1 MELTI
6 QNSNIYDVLVIGAG
20 HAGTEAALAAAR
32 MGARTMLMTMNI
44 FTIGQMSCNPA
55 IGGVAKGQLV
65 RELDALGGEMG
76 LAIDDAGIQFRMLNK
91 SKGPAVWSPRAQAD
105 RVHYATR
112 IRYACEQQA
121 HLEIRQD
128 MATGIIVRNGKIIG
142 VRTMTG
148 GRIEARTVVL
158 TAGTFLNGVIH
169 VGLTNY
175 SAGRAGEFAA
185 KGMTESLLELG
196 FETGRLKTGTPPR
209 LNGRTIDFSKT
220 EIQPGDEPPPPFS
233 FRHDELHL
241 EQMPCHLTYTNEET
255 HAILRTGL
263 DRSPM
268 FTGRIQGIGPRYCPS
283 IEDKITRFAERTR
296 HQIFLEPEGRQT
308 TEYYVNG
315 FSTSLPEEVQIK
327 AIHTIPGLENAQVT
341 RTGYAVEYDYFPPTQ
356 LHPWLETKLI
366 ENLFFAGQVNGTT
379 GYEEAAVQGFMAGV
393 NAVLKVRGEE
403 PFVLSR
409 SEAYIGVLIDDLV
422 TKGTIEPY
430 RMFTSRAEYRL
441 LLRQD
446 NADLRLMPHGH
457 RLGLIDEATYQNL
470 QNKKRGIDATIA
482 ALRETSV
489 RPDEINDLLRAKGT
503 QPISQ
508 HENLQKILRRPEIRL
523 SDLRGFGRL
532 ELWENMHDKLWQNI
546 AEQVEIEVK
555 YEGFIERERQAIE
568 RFERLEGKKLPV
580 DVDYRK
586 LTALSAEARE
596 KLNKLRPA
604 SVGQAARISGISP
617 ADISVLL
624 ILLRRGFSQP
634 NENWDVSRETNEAC
648 ETLLTDEVEAGSLN
662 E

>member
-1 MELTI
+1 MST
-6 QNSNIYDVLVIGAG
+6 NDYYDVLVIGAG

-105 RVHYATR
+105 RVQYATR
-112 IRYACEQQA
+112 IRYACEQQTN
-121 HLEIRQD
+121 LEIRQD
-128 MATGIIVRNGKIIG
+128 MATGIVVRDGQVVG
-142 VRTMTG
+142 VRTLTG
-148 GRIEARTVVL
+148 GTVDARSVVL

-209 LNGRTIDFSKT
+209 INGRTIDFSKT

-233 FRHDELHL
+233 FRHDRIEV

-268 FTGRIQGIGPRYCPS
+268 YTGRIQGVGPRYCPS
-283 IEDKITRFAERTR
+283 IEDKIVRFAERTR
-296 HQIFLEPEGRQT
+296 HPIFLEPEGRQT

-315 FSTSLPEEVQIK
+315 FSTSLPEEVQIT
-327 AIHTIPGLENAQVT
+327 AIHTVPGLENAQVT

-356 LHPWLETKLI
+356 LHPSLETKLVA
-366 ENLFFAGQVNGTT
+366 NLFFAGQVNGTT
-379 GYEEAAVQGFMAGV
+379 GYEEAAVQGFVAGV
-393 NAVLKVRGEE
+393 NAVLKVRGGE

-409 SEAYIGVLIDDLV
+409 SEAYIGVLVDDLV

-446 NADLRLMPHGH
+446 NADLRLMPYGH
-457 RLGLIDEATYQNL
+457 RLGLIDETTYRNL
-470 QNKKRGIDATIA
+470 QQKQRGINETIA
-482 ALRETSV
+482 ALRQIYV
-489 RPDEINDLLRAKGT
+489 RPDEINELLQAKGT
-503 QPISQ
+503 PPISQ
-508 HENLQKILRRPEIRL
+508 NENLQKILRRPEISL

-532 ELWENMHDKLWQNI
+532 ELWEHWDERLWQSI

-555 YEGFIERERQAIE
+555 YEGFIERERQSIE
-568 RFERLEGKKLPV
+568 RFERLEEKKLPLQ
-580 DVDYRK
+580 VDYRK
-586 LTALSAEARE
+586 LLALSAEARE
-596 KLNKLRPA
+596 KLNRLRPA
-604 SVGQAARISGISP
+604 SVGQAARISGVSP
-617 ADISVLL
+617 ADISALL
-624 ILLRRGFSQP
+624 IYLRRGFSQTA
-634 NENWDVSRETNEAC
+634 EMEATDVSRETNEVY
-648 ETLLTDEVEAGSLN
+648 ETLEAGSFN

>member
-1 MELTI
+1 MST
-6 QNSNIYDVLVIGAG
+6 QDTYDVLVIGAG

-32 MGARTMLMTMNI
+32 MGVRTMLMTMNI

-105 RVHYATR
+105 RVQYATR
-112 IRYACEQQA
+112 IRFACEQQA
-121 HLEIRQD
+121 NLEIRQD
-128 MATGIIVRNGKIIG
+128 MATGIVVRDGQVVG

-148 GRIEARTVVL
+148 GIIEARSVVL

-220 EIQPGDEPPPPFS
+220 EIQPGDEPPPRFS
-233 FRHDELHL
+233 FRDFKGRSGHDYLDV

-268 FTGRIQGIGPRYCPS
+268 FTGRIKGVGPRYCPS
-283 IEDKITRFAERTR
+283 IEDKIVRFAERKR

-327 AIHTIPGLENAQVT
+327 AIHTVPGLEKAQVT

-356 LHPWLETKLI
+356 LHPSLETKRVA
-366 ENLFFAGQVNGTT
+366 NLFFAGQVNGTT

-393 NAVLKVRGEE
+393 NAVLKARGEE
-403 PFVLSR
+403 PFILNR

-446 NADLRLMPHGH
+446 NADLRLMPYGH
-457 RLGLIDEATYQNL
+457 RLGLIDDATHQNL
-470 QNKKRGIDATIA
+470 QNKKRGIDETIA
-482 ALRETSV
+482 ALRESYV
-489 RPDEINDLLRAKGT
+489 RPDEINELLRVKGT
-503 QPISQ
+503 PPISQ
-508 HENLQKILRRPEIRL
+508 NENLQKILRRPEIAL
-523 SDLRGFGRL
+523 NDLRGFGRL
-532 ELWENMHDKLWQNI
+532 ELWEHWNKPLWQSL

-555 YEGFIERERQAIE
+555 YEGFIERERLSIE
-568 RFERLEGKKLPV
+568 RFERLEEKKLPLH
-580 DVDYRK
+580 VDYRN
-586 LTALSAEARE
+586 LSALSAEARE
-596 KLNKLRPA
+596 KLNRLRPA
-604 SVGQAARISGISP
+604 SVGQAARISGVSP
-617 ADISVLL
+617 ADITALL
-624 ILLRRGFSQP
+624 IYLRRGFAQP
-634 NENWDVSRETNEAC
+634 VETEAIDVSPETNEAY
-648 ETLLTDEVEAGSLN
+648 ETLEAGSFN

>member
-1 MELTI
+1 MGLIVVKEVEVAM
-6 QNSNIYDVLVIGAG
+6 NPHDIYDVIVIGAG

-105 RVHYATR
+105 RAQYAIR
-112 IRYACEQQA
+112 VRYACEQQA
-121 HLEIRQD
+121 NLEIRQD
-128 MATGIIVRNGKIIG
+128 MATGIIVRDGQISG

-148 GRIEARTVVL
+148 GIIAGRTVVL

-233 FRHDELHL
+233 FRHDHIEV

-255 HAILRTGL
+255 HAVLRTGL

-268 FTGRIQGIGPRYCPS
+268 FTGRIQGVGPRYCPS
-283 IEDKITRFAERTR
+283 IEDKIVRFAERSR
-296 HQIFLEPEGRQT
+296 HQIFLEPEGRRT

-327 AIHTIPGLENAQVT
+327 AIHTIPGLEKTQVT

-356 LHPWLETKLI
+356 LHPWLETKRAA
-366 ENLFFAGQVNGTT
+366 NLFFAGQVNGTT

-393 NAVLKVRGEE
+393 NAVLKARGEE
-403 PFVLSR
+403 PFVLNR

-446 NADLRLMPHGH
+446 NADLRLMPYGH
-457 RLGLIDEATYQNL
+457 RFGLIDDATYRNL
-470 QNKKRGIDATIA
+470 QQKQRGIAETIA
-482 ALRETSV
+482 ALREIYV
-489 RPDEINDLLRAKGT
+489 RPEEINGLLQAKGT
-503 QPISQ
+503 QPIPQ
-508 HENLQKILRRPEIRL
+508 NENLQKILRRPEIRL

-532 ELWENMHDKLWQNI
+532 EIWERWNEKLWQSL
-546 AEQVEIEVK
+546 AEQVEIEIK
-555 YEGFIERERQAIE
+555 YEGFIKRERQAIE
-568 RFERLEGKKLPV
+568 RFERLEDKKLPLHI
-580 DVDYRK
+580 DYRNLK
-586 LTALSAEARE
+586 ALSAEARE
-596 KLNKLRPA
+596 KLNKLHPA
-604 SVGQAARISGISP
+604 SVGQAARISGVSP
-617 ADISVLL
+617 ADVTALL
-624 ILLRRGFSQP
+624 IYLRKGLSSGKDESIID
-634 NENWDVSRETNEAC
+634 NE
-648 ETLLTDEVEAGSLN
+648 L
-662 E
+662 

>member
-1 MELTI
+1 MSHQDT
-6 QNSNIYDVLVIGAG
+6 YDVLVIGAG

-105 RVHYATR
+105 RVQYATR
-112 IRYACEQQA
+112 IRFACEQQA
-121 HLEIRQD
+121 NLEIRQD
-128 MATGIIVRNGKIIG
+128 MATGIVVRDGKITG

-148 GRIEARTVVL
+148 GIIETRTVVL

-233 FRHDELHL
+233 FRHDHIDL
-241 EQMPCHLTYTNEET
+241 EQMPCHLTYTNEDT

-268 FTGRIQGIGPRYCPS
+268 YTGRIKGVGPRYCPS

-315 FSTSLPEEVQIK
+315 FATSLPEEVQIK
-327 AIHTIPGLENAQVT
+327 AIHTIPGLENVQVT

-356 LHPWLETKLI
+356 LHPWLETKHVA
-366 ENLFFAGQVNGTT
+366 NLFFAGQVNGTT

-393 NAVLKVRGEE
+393 NAVFKMRGEK

-446 NADLRLMPHGH
+446 NADLRLMPYGH
-457 RLGLIDEATYQNL
+457 RLGLIDNATHENL
-470 QNKKRGIDATIA
+470 QRKQRAINETIA
-482 ALRETSV
+482 AFRQIHV

-503 QPISQ
+503 QPIPQNES
-508 HENLQKILRRPEIRL
+508 LQKILRRPEITL
-523 SDLRGFGRL
+523 SDLCGFGRL
-532 ELWENMHDKLWQNI
+532 ELWEKWNEKLWQSI
-546 AEQVEIEVK
+546 AEQVEIEIK
-555 YEGFIERERQAIE
+555 YEGFIARERESIE
-568 RFERLEGKKLPV
+568 RFERLEDKRLPMHIE
-580 DVDYRK
+580 YRNLK
-586 LTALSAEARE
+586 ALSAEARE
-596 KLNKLRPA
+596 KLHKLRPA
-604 SVGQAARISGISP
+604 SVGQAARISGVSP
-617 ADISVLL
+617 ADVSALL
-624 ILLRRGFSQP
+624 VYLRRGFSSG
-634 NENWDVSRETNEAC
+634 NGGEEANVSRETDDLELVNLE
-648 ETLLTDEVEAGSLN
+648 E
-662 E
+662 

>member
-1 MELTI
+1 MSTPD
-6 QNSNIYDVLVIGAG
+6 IYDVLVIGAG

-76 LAIDDAGIQFRMLNK
+76 LATDDAGIQFRMLNK

-105 RVHYATR
+105 RVQYATR
-112 IRYACEQQA
+112 VRFACEKQA
-121 HLEIRQD
+121 NLEIRQD
-128 MATGIIVRNGKIIG
+128 MATGIIVRDGQITG

-148 GRIEARTVVL
+148 SVIESRTVVL

-233 FRHDELHL
+233 FRHDKLNV

-255 HAILRTGL
+255 HAMLRTGL

-268 FTGRIQGIGPRYCPS
+268 FTGRIQGVGPRYCPS

-327 AIHTIPGLENAQVT
+327 AIHTIAGLENVQVT

-356 LHPWLETKLI
+356 LHPSLETKRVA
-366 ENLFFAGQVNGTT
+366 NLFFAGQVNGTT

-393 NAVLKVRGEE
+393 NAVLKTRGEE
-403 PFVLSR
+403 PFVLNR

-457 RLGLIDEATYQNL
+457 CLGLIDDATQQNL
-470 QNKKRGIDATIA
+470 QNKKRGIENTMA
-482 ALRETSV
+482 ALRETYV
-489 RPDEINDLLRAKGT
+489 RPEEINELLRTKNT
-503 QPISQ
+503 PPISQ
-508 HENLQKILRRPEIRL
+508 NENLQKILRRPEIQL
-523 SDLRGFGRL
+523 SDLAGLGRL
-532 ELWENMHDKLWQNI
+532 ELWEKWDDRLWQNI

-555 YEGFIERERQAIE
+555 YAGFIERERESIE
-568 RFERLEGKKLPV
+568 RFERLEEKKLPLH
-580 DVDYRK
+580 VDYRK

-604 SVGQAARISGISP
+604 SIGQAARISGISP
-617 ADISVLL
+617 ADITVLL
-624 ILLRRGFSQP
+624 MHLRRGF
-634 NENWDVSRETNEAC
+634 NDHDGAVSRETNAEF
-648 ETLLTDEVEAGSLN
+648 ETYEAGSFN

>member
-1 MELTI
+1 MNHQDL
-6 QNSNIYDVLVIGAG
+6 YDVLVIGAG

-76 LAIDDAGIQFRMLNK
+76 LAIDDTGIQFRMLNK
-91 SKGPAVWSPRAQAD
+91 SKGPAVWSPRAQTD
-105 RVHYATR
+105 RVQYATR
-112 IRYACEQQA
+112 IRFACEQQA
-121 HLEIRQD
+121 NLEIRQD
-128 MATGIIVRNGKIIG
+128 MATGIIVHDGQITG

-148 GRIEARTVVL
+148 GIIETRTVVL

-185 KGMTESLLELG
+185 KGMTESLLELR

-233 FRHDELHL
+233 FRHDRLDV

-268 FTGRIQGIGPRYCPS
+268 FTGRIQGVGPRYCPS

-296 HQIFLEPEGRQT
+296 HQIFLEPEGRKT

-327 AIHTIPGLENAQVT
+327 AIHTIPGLENVQVT

-356 LHPWLETKLI
+356 LHPWLETKRVA
-366 ENLFFAGQVNGTT
+366 NLFFAGQVNGTT

-393 NAVLKVRGEE
+393 NAVLKVRGEK

-446 NADLRLMPHGH
+446 NADLRLMLYGH
-457 RLGLIDEATYQNL
+457 RFGLIDDATHENL
-470 QNKKRGIDATIA
+470 QRKQRGINETIA
-482 ALRETSV
+482 ALRQIHV

-503 QPISQ
+503 QPIPQNES
-508 HENLQKILRRPEIRL
+508 LQKILRRPEIAL
-523 SDLRGFGRL
+523 SDLRPDAPLKALKEGRGL
-532 ELWENMHDKLWQNI
+532 ELWERWNDKLWQSI
-546 AEQVEIEVK
+546 AEQVEIEIK
-555 YEGFIERERQAIE
+555 YEGFIARERESIE
-568 RFERLEGKKLPV
+568 RFERLEDKRLPSHIE
-580 DVDYRK
+580 YRNLK
-586 LTALSAEARE
+586 ALSAEARE
-596 KLNKLRPA
+596 KLHKLRPA
-604 SVGQAARISGISP
+604 SVGQAARISGVSP
-617 ADISVLL
+617 ADVSALL
-624 ILLRRGFSQP
+624 VYLRRGFSSG
-634 NENWDVSRETNEAC
+634 NGGEDADVSRETNDLELANL
-648 ETLLTDEVEAGSLN
+648 EE
-662 E
+662 

>member
-1 MELTI
+1 MRINDT
-6 QNSNIYDVLVIGAG
+6 YDVIVIGAG

-76 LAIDDAGIQFRMLNK
+76 LAIDDTGIQFRMLNC

-105 RVHYATR
+105 RAQYAQR
-112 IRYACEQQA
+112 IRYACEQQPN
-121 HLEIRQD
+121 LEIRQD
-128 MATGIIVRNGKIIG
+128 MATGIITREGRVAG

-148 GRIEARTVVL
+148 GIISGRTVIL
-158 TAGTFLNGVIH
+158 TAGTFLNGLIH
-169 VGLTNY
+169 IGLTNY
-175 SAGRAGEFAA
+175 AAGRAGEFAA

-220 EIQPGDEPPPPFS
+220 EMQPGDQPPIPFS
-233 FRHDELHL
+233 FRHEKLEV
-241 EQMPCHLTYTNEET
+241 EQMPCYLTYTNEET

-268 FTGRIQGIGPRYCPS
+268 YTGRIKGVGPRYCPS
-283 IEDKITRFAERTR
+283 IEDKIVRFADKPR

-315 FSTSLPEEVQIK
+315 FSTSLPAEVQLA
-327 AIHTIPGLENAQVT
+327 AIHTVPGLEKVQVT
-341 RTGYAVEYDYFPPTQ
+341 RLGYAVEYDYFPPTQ
-356 LHPWLETKLI
+356 LYPWLETKRVSH
-366 ENLFFAGQVNGTT
+366 LFFAGQVNGTT

-393 NAVLKVRGEE
+393 NAVLKARGDQ

-446 NADLRLMPHGH
+446 NADLRLMAHGH
-457 RLGLIDEATYQNL
+457 RLGLIDDETFARLKEKQ
-470 QNKKRGIDATIA
+470 RGIVETLA
-482 ALRETSV
+482 ALQQIYVE
-489 RPDEINDLLRAKGT
+489 PEEINDLLQSKKSSPVV
-503 QPISQ
+503 QK
-508 HENLQKILRRPEIRL
+508 ENLQKILRRPEITL
-523 SDLRGFGRL
+523 NDLRGFGRL
-532 ELWENMHDKLWQNI
+532 EMWDRWQEPLWQKI

-555 YEGFIERERQAIE
+555 YEGFIARERQAVA
-568 RFERLEGKKLPV
+568 RFERLEEKRLPK
-580 DVDYRK
+580 DIDYHK

-596 KLNKLRPA
+596 KLARLRPA
-604 SVGQAARISGISP
+604 SVGQAARISGVSP
-617 ADISVLL
+617 ADISALL
-624 ILLRRGFSQP
+624 VYVRRGFP
-634 NENWDVSRETNEAC
+634 
-648 ETLLTDEVEAGSLN
+648 
-662 E
+662 

>member
-1 MELTI
+1 MIT
-6 QNSNIYDVLVIGAG
+6 SNLYDVLVIGAG

-76 LAIDDAGIQFRMLNK
+76 LATDDAGIQFRMLNK

-105 RVHYATR
+105 RVQYATR
-112 IRYACEQQA
+112 VRFVCEQQA
-121 HLEIRQD
+121 NLEIRQD
-128 MATGIIVRNGKIIG
+128 MATGIVVRDGQITG

-148 GRIEARTVVL
+148 NVIETRTVVL

-220 EIQPGDEPPPPFS
+220 EIQPGDELPPPFS
-233 FRHDELHL
+233 FRHEKLNV

-255 HAILRTGL
+255 HAMLRTGL

-268 FTGRIQGIGPRYCPS
+268 FTGRIQGVGPRYCPS

-327 AIHTIPGLENAQVT
+327 AIHTIHGLENVQVT

-356 LHPWLETKLI
+356 LHPWLETKLVA
-366 ENLFFAGQVNGTT
+366 NLFFAGQVNGTT

-393 NAVLKVRGEE
+393 NAVLKGRGEE
-403 PFVLSR
+403 PFILNR

-457 RLGLIDEATYQNL
+457 RLGLIDDATHQNL
-470 QNKKRGIDATIA
+470 QNKKRGIEETIA
-482 ALRETSV
+482 ALRETYV
-489 RPDEINDLLRAKGT
+489 RPEEINELLRAKGT
-503 QPISQ
+503 PSISQ
-508 HENLQKILRRPEIRL
+508 NENLQKILRRPEIQL
-523 SDLRGFGRL
+523 SDLRGLGRL
-532 ELWENMHDKLWQNI
+532 EFWDRTTDRHWQSI

-555 YEGFIERERQAIE
+555 YAGFIEREREAIE
-568 RFERLEGKKLPV
+568 RFERLEDKKLPLNF
-580 DVDYRK
+580 DYRQ
-586 LTALSAEARE
+586 LSALSAEARE
-596 KLNKLRPA
+596 KFNKLRPA
-604 SVGQAARISGISP
+604 SVGQAARISGVSP
-617 ADISVLL
+617 ADVTVLL
-624 ILLRRGFSQP
+624 MHLRRGFVVAPSGA
-634 NENWDVSRETNEAC
+634 NGAAVETNAIDVIPEESC
-648 ETLLTDEVEAGSLN
+648 
-662 E
+662 

>member
-1 MELTI
+1 LPVFHVKQQSPKMST
-6 QNSNIYDVLVIGAG
+6 NDTYDVLVIGAG

-32 MGARTMLMTMNI
+32 MGAHTMLMTMNI

-76 LAIDDAGIQFRMLNK
+76 LAIDDAGIQFRMLNR

-105 RVHYATR
+105 RAQYAQR
-112 IRYACEQQA
+112 IRYACEQQPN
-121 HLEIRQD
+121 LEIRQD
-128 MATGIIVRNGKIIG
+128 MATGIVTREGRVTG

-148 GRIEARTVVL
+148 GVISGRTVIL
-158 TAGTFLNGVIH
+158 TAGTFLNGLIH
-169 VGLTNY
+169 IGLTNY
-175 SAGRAGEFAA
+175 AAGRAGEFAA

-220 EIQPGDEPPPPFS
+220 DMQPGDEPPSPFS
-233 FRHDELHL
+233 FRHDRIEV
-241 EQMPCHLTYTNEET
+241 EQMPCYLTYTNEKT
-255 HAILRTGL
+255 HAVLRTGL

-268 FTGRIQGIGPRYCPS
+268 YTGRIKGVGPRYCPS
-283 IEDKITRFAERTR
+283 IEDKIVRFADKPR

-315 FSTSLPEEVQIK
+315 FSTSLPEEVQHA
-327 AIHTIPGLENAQVT
+327 AIHTVPGLENVQVT
-341 RTGYAVEYDYFPPTQ
+341 RVGYAVEYDYFSPTQ
-356 LHPWLETKLI
+356 LHAWLETKRVSH
-366 ENLFFAGQVNGTT
+366 LFFAGQVNGTT

-393 NAVLKVRGEE
+393 NAVLKARDEA

-422 TKGTIEPY
+422 MKGTIEPY

-446 NADLRLMPHGH
+446 NADLRLMPYGH
-457 RLGLIDEATYQNL
+457 RLGLIDDGTFA
-470 QNKKRGIDATIA
+470 R
-482 ALRETSV
+482 LREKQQGITETV
-489 RPDEINDLLRAKGT
+489 VALQKIYIEPEEINDLLQSKGSS
-503 QPISQ
+503 PIAQ
-508 HENLQKILRRPEIRL
+508 KENLQKILRRPEVTL
-523 SDLRGFGRL
+523 NDLRGFGRL
-532 ELWENMHDKLWQNI
+532 ELWNRWHELLWQKI

-555 YEGFIERERQAIE
+555 YEGFIERERQAVA
-568 RFERLEGKKLPV
+568 RFERLEEKRLPI
-580 DVDYRK
+580 DVDYLK

-596 KLNKLRPA
+596 KLARLRPA
-604 SVGQAARISGISP
+604 SVGQAARISGVSP
-617 ADISVLL
+617 ADISALL
-624 ILLRRGFSQP
+624 VYLRRGFPPPATTS
-634 NENWDVSRETNEAC
+634 VSRETEDAYATA
-648 ETLLTDEVEAGSLN
+648 E
-662 E
+662 

>member
-1 MELTI
+1 
-6 QNSNIYDVLVIGAG
+6 
-20 HAGTEAALAAAR
+20 
-32 MGARTMLMTMNI
+32 
-44 FTIGQMSCNPA
+44 
-55 IGGVAKGQLV
+55 
-65 RELDALGGEMG
+65 
-76 LAIDDAGIQFRMLNK
+76 MLNK

-105 RVHYATR
+105 RVQYATR

-121 HLEIRQD
+121 NLEIRQD
-128 MATGIIVRNGKIIG
+128 MAIGIVVRNGQITG

-148 GRIEARTVVL
+148 GVIETRTVVL

-185 KGMTESLLELG
+185 KGMTEALLELG

-233 FRHDELHL
+233 FQHDKLTL

-268 FTGRIQGIGPRYCPS
+268 YSGRIQGVGPRYCPS

-327 AIHTIPGLENAQVT
+327 AIHTIPGLENVQVT

-356 LHPWLETKLI
+356 LHPWLETKLVA
-366 ENLFFAGQVNGTT
+366 NLFFAGQVNGTT

-393 NAVLKVRGEE
+393 NAVLKGRGEA
-403 PFVLSR
+403 PFILNR
-409 SEAYIGVLIDDLV
+409 SEAYIGVLVDDLV

-457 RLGLIDEATYQNL
+457 RLGLIPQSGTHQNL
-470 QNKKRGIDATIA
+470 QNKKRGIEETIA
-482 ALRETSV
+482 ALRETYV
-489 RPDEINDLLRAKGT
+489 RPEEINELLLAKGT

-508 HENLQKILRRPEIRL
+508 NENLQKILRRPEIQL
-523 SDLRGFGRL
+523 SALRGFGRL
-532 ELWENMHDKLWQNI
+532 ELWEKWNEKLWQSI

-555 YEGFIERERQAIE
+555 YAGFIEREREAIE
-568 RFERLEGKKLPV
+568 RFERLEEKRLPLHF
-580 DVDYRK
+580 DYRT

-596 KLNKLRPA
+596 KLYKLRPT
-604 SVGQAARISGISP
+604 SIGQAARISGISP
-617 ADISVLL
+617 ADVTVLL
-624 ILLRRGFSQP
+624 MHLRRGFVVAPSGA
-634 NENWDVSRETNEAC
+634 NGTMFEKNASDVIPGESC
-648 ETLLTDEVEAGSLN
+648 
-662 E
+662 